1 MNDEGFTDNLIDDIN
16 DLKSE
21 NARLRVLVRGL
32 EVCATEDAD
41 ARTDCPLYDEQIP
54 NRCKKESLMREL
66 GIKESCKG

>member
-1 MNDEGFTDNLIDDIN
+1 MNDFQ
-16 DLKSE
+16 SE
-21 NARLRVLVRGL
+21 NERLRTLVRGL

-41 ARTDCPLYDEQIP
+41 ARTECPLYDERMP